1 MSGRCGWAQGESMTA
16 YHDNEWG
23 VPVYDDRLLFEFLT
37 LEGAQAGLT
46 WSTILKRRENYRQ
59 ALDNFRPEIITTY
72 DEDKVAA
79 LLQNPGIIRNRLK
92 IRSVIRNARAFVDI
106 QGEFGSFSKY
116 IWRFVDGKPLQ
127 NHLQSMSEIP
137 AKTPQ
142 SEGMSKDLIK
152 RGFTFVGPTICY
164 AFMQAVGLVN
174 DHTVDCFRYTE
185 LGGK

>member
-1 MSGRCGWAQGESMTA
+1 MSGRCGWAQSELMTV
-16 YHDNEWG
+16 YHDQEWG

-59 ALDNFRPEIITTY
+59 ALDNFQPEIIATY
-72 DEDKVAA
+72 DEGKVAA

-106 QGEFGSFSKY
+106 QGEFGGFSKY
-116 IWRFVDGKPLQ
+116 IWGFVDGKPLQ
-127 NHLQSMSEIP
+127 NHLPSISEIP

-164 AFMQAVGLVN
+164 AFMQAVGMVN